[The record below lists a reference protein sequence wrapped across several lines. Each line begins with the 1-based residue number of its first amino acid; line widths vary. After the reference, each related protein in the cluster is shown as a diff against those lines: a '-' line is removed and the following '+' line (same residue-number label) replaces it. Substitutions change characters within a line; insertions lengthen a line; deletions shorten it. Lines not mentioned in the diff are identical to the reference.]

1 MTEALTEE
9 QVLWGAA
16 AMMLK
21 QHGDK
26 APQRVAERIGAL
38 ALENDAAGMALWKEI
53 ARRLNEMIRTPQQ

>member
-1 MTEALTEE
+1 MTDALTEE

-16 AMMLK
+16 AMLLK
-21 QHGDK
+21 HYGDK

-53 ARRLNEMIRTPQQ
+53 ARRMDEMIRTPPQ